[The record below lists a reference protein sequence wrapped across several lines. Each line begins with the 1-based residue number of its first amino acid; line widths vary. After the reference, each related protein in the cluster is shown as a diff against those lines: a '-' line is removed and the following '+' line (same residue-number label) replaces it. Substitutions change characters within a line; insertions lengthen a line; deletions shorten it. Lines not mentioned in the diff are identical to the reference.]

1 MNLTLVKL
9 ERYSGDKASIYTLYD
24 NVEEKTLFE
33 TFIEE
38 NKSLFLSEL
47 KDISNRLIAIG
58 NKTGA
63 REGFFK
69 INEGNPGDGV
79 CALYDN
85 PDSNLRL
92 YCIRYGTALVV
103 LGGGGNKPKN
113 IRALQENPKLMKE
126 NYILREVSKT
136 ITERLKNKDIWF
148 VNNYKDIEGELD
160 FNTDENE

>member
-47 KDISNRLIAIG
+47 KDINNRLITIG
-58 NKTGA
+58 SKAGA
-63 REGFFK
+63 REVFFK
-69 INEGNPGDGV
+69 LNEGNPGDGV

-85 PDSNLRL
+85 PNSNIRL
-92 YCIRYGTALVV
+92 YCIRYGTALVI
-103 LGGGGNKPKN
+103 LGGGGNKPKT
-113 IRALQENPKLMKE
+113 IRSLQDSQKLKKE
-126 NYILREVSKT
+126 NYILREVSET
-136 ITERLKNKDIWF
+136 IAERIKNRDIWF
-148 VNNYKDIEGELD
+148 VNDFKDLEGELD